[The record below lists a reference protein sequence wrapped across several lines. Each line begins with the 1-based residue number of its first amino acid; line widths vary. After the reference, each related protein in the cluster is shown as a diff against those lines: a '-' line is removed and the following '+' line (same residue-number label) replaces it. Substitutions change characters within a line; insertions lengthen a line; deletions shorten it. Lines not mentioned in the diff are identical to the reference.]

1 MKYKR
6 KNKFNIFKILSIILI
21 IIFIFL
27 IPTTIQKLIKINKI
41 ECNSQFGPCDQQF
54 QVGDYKFAKTQAEKQ
69 LNQDPQINDYLIQYQ
84 IPNKLRIDIILK
96 KPRYAIS
103 NGTKYFLIDKEGLVI
118 GESNESNLPT
128 LIKSGINLNI
138 NEKIEKK
145 DKFALDIING
155 LKYLYSINSGT
166 IINDELKAI
175 SNEGLTIRFPLD
187 GDKDV
192 LLGSLRLIFSRLND
206 TTSGIRIEDTKEI
219 DLRFKNPVLR

>member
-27 IPTTIQKLIKINKI
+27 TPTVIQKLIKINKI

-84 IPNKLRIDIILK
+84 IPSKLRIDIILK

-138 NEKIEKK
+138 NEKVEEK

-166 IINDELKAI
+166 IINDELKVI